1 MIYCYFKLLGTNH
14 LNIKENINIIL
25 ITMKKILKK
34 TNSVDKMSSFENTQ
48 RKWEMK
54 LQTNQRGWNRTQEMH
69 CSFQTKN
76 TPQSRMTMHYMKIIC

>member
-48 RKWEMK
+48 RK
-54 LQTNQRGWNRTQEMH
+54 
-69 CSFQTKN
+69 
-76 TPQSRMTMHYMKIIC
+76 